1 MLEFNFE
8 NIKKIRYLINRV
20 YVIYI
25 EKMEVCYVG
34 RKKVNGFMVNVFL
47 KKVCWKN
54 YNSCMSFDVDMFD
67 M

>member
-20 YVIYI
+20 YVILI
-25 EKMEVCYVG
+25 EKMVVCYVG

-47 KKVCWKN
+47 KKYVEKIIIVVC
-54 YNSCMSFDVDMFD
+54 CLM
-67 M
+67 

>member
-1 MLEFNFE
+1 MLY
-8 NIKKIRYLINRV
+8 ILKKMV
-20 YVIYI
+20 
-25 EKMEVCYVG
+25 VCYVG

-54 YNSCMSFDVDMFD
+54 YNSCMLFDVDMFD